1 MKMEVSNSYLEDEVR
16 EGYFVPSIMKR
27 AWAVELQ
34 VLEEVD
40 KVCQRHG
47 ISWFAEWGTLLG
59 AVRHRGYIPWD
70 DDLDVVMLRK
80 DYEHFLQVAHELP
93 EGFKVLNIRSQPG
106 FEYFLARVV
115 AKPRICFEE
124 EHLEKYNGFPY
135 IAGIDIFVRDY
146 IASDSQRE
154 EARITAAKYV
164 LTVADSI
171 GTPKIQGE
179 ELDHHLERIEEM
191 CKIKIEP
198 NQEEESLKTQLYQIV
213 EGIFSSVNEEESLL
227 ITQMM
232 PYGVEKQE
240 ARWMPKEWYADSVR
254 MPFEH
259 LSVPVPV
266 AYDEVLR
273 REYGEYMKPAK
284 WRGGSHVY
292 PFFHTQR
299 KQLEEVLDFEI
310 PGYRFSKEEAKRPK
324 ADRKGSLK
332 EKAARIYEDLRNI
345 SLQIKENL
353 TADHSRDGGGLLV
366 DAQQLAIELGTM
378 TDQVKGE
385 GLTTVRF
392 LEQYCE
398 TVYQIYCGLE
408 NQEDVGELQIKEM
421 ESLLQKIQ
429 DALQREVMDRK
440 EIVFLSYK
448 AKYWDAME
456 ELYQKALGESAWDVH
471 VISVPYYD
479 KNYMGSFMEMHD
491 EAEMLA
497 EKVPVTNF
505 HAFDFELHHPDCIVI
520 QNPYDGCNPAVS
532 VEKCCYSKNLQMF
545 TECLIYIPYFT
556 LDEFEK
562 EDIAYNVM
570 QYYCN
575 MPGVVNADKVFVQSE
590 NMRGLYIEKLSEFA
604 GEETRDIWEKKIY
617 EINKWLIKDLN
628 NIIEQ

>member
-1 MKMEVSNSYLEDEVR
+1 MEVSNSYLEDEVR
-16 EGYFVPSIMKR
+16 EGFFVPSIMKR
-27 AWAVELQ
+27 AWTVELQ

-40 KVCQRHG
+40 KLCQRHG

-59 AVRHRGYIPWD
+59 AVRHQGFIPWD
-70 DDLDVVMLRK
+70 DDIDVVMFRK

-93 EGFKVLNIRSQPG
+93 EGFKVLNLRTQPG
-106 FEYFLARVV
+106 FQYFLSRVV

-135 IAGIDIFVRDY
+135 IAGLDIFVRDY
-146 IASDSQRE
+146 IAADSQRE
-154 EARITAAKYV
+154 EARVAAAKYV
-164 LTVADSI
+164 LTVADTI
-171 GTPKIQGE
+171 GTPKMQAKG
-179 ELDHHLERIEEM
+179 LKHHLGQIEEM
-191 CKIKIEP
+191 CKIKLDT
-198 NQEEESLKTQLYQIV
+198 NLDDDSLKAQLYQVV
-213 EGIFSSVNEEESLL
+213 EGIFSSVKEEDSLL
-227 ITQMM
+227 VTQMM

-240 ARWMPKEWYADSVR
+240 ARWMPKEWYAGSVR
-254 MPFEH
+254 MPFEY
-259 LSVPVPV
+259 LSVPVPI
-266 AYDEVLR
+266 AYDQVLC

-284 WRGGSHVY
+284 WRGGSHTY
-292 PFFHTQR
+292 PFFHAQR
-299 KQLEEVLDFEI
+299 KQLEKVLDFEI
-310 PGYRFSKEEAKRPK
+310 PGYRFSREEAKRQK
-324 ADRKGSLK
+324 ADKKGSLK
-332 EKAARIYEDLRNI
+332 EIAL
-345 SLQIKENL
+345 STFENL
-353 TADHSRDGGGLLV
+353 RDISFQVKEKLMTDGRMDAGGLLI

-385 GLTTVRF
+385 GLATVRY

-408 NQEDVGELQIKEM
+408 KQEDVGELQIREM

-456 ELYQKALGESAWDVH
+456 ELYQKTLGESAWDVH

-491 EAEMLA
+491 EAEILA